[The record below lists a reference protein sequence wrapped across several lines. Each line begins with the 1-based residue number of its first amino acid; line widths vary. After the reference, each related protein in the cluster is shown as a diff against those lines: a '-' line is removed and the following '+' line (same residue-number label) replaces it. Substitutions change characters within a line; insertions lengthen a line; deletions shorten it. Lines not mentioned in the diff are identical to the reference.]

1 MREARIKVDPK
12 IGEAVYHCISRS
24 VAKQSLFDPV
34 AREVFRRQLW
44 LAAEF
49 CGLQLITYT
58 ILSNH
63 FHVTVRVPRKTP
75 VSDQELLRRH
85 QLLNARPGKRG
96 RKNLS
101 TIKAKLAANGPE
113 AEKWR
118 QGMLARMGDVSAFMK
133 IWKQNFT
140 IWFNHAHGRIG
151 TLWASRFTSILIQPE
166 GHAPEFVSAYVDLN
180 AVRADMVR
188 DPKDYRFC
196 GYAEAVIGHRKAR
209 EGLMSLYRTLPWKET
224 QARYRQT
231 LFGIGAEAR
240 EGKASIRY
248 EDFRQVIREK
258 GMLPLSEVI
267 HCRLRHFV
275 HGGILGTRAFVQ
287 EQIAAYE
294 ARTRKRPRI
303 APRSLPPC
311 CEWGDLCTMRQVRE
325 PKAA

>member
-1 MREARIKVDPK
+1 MDPN

-24 VAKQSLFDPV
+24 VAQQWLFDPV
-34 AREVFRRQLW
+34 AQEVFRRQLW

-63 FHVTVRVPRKTP
+63 FHVTARVPRKAP

-85 QLLNARPGKRG
+85 QLLNSRPGKRG

-101 TIKAKLAANGPE
+101 IIKSQLAANGPE

-118 QGMLARMGDVSAFMK
+118 QSMLARMGDISAFMK

-151 TLWASRFTSILIQPE
+151 TLWASRFTSVLIQPE
-166 GHAPEFVSAYVDLN
+166 GQAPEFVSAYVDLN

-209 EGLMSLYRTLPWKET
+209 EGLMSLYRTLSWKQT
-224 QARYRQT
+224 QAHYRQT

-240 EGKASIRY
+240 KGKASIRY

-258 GMLPLSEVI
+258 GLLPLSEVI
-267 HCRLRHFV
+267 LCRLRHFV

-294 ARTRKRPRI
+294 ARTRKHPRI

-311 CEWGDLCTMRQVRE
+311 CEWGDLCTMRKVRE
-325 PKAA
+325 SQAA